1 MINKKLSTKFS
12 ALALALLLAGC
23 GGGGSEGYYE
33 NGNSGGNTGGSDN
46 AGNPSEVQSLK
57 ITNFLLTDSNGAETQ
72 KISALGAIATIKV
85 ADGNGNPVRGA
96 LVTFSGENMT
106 FSTTNSSVFTNAD
119 GEASIGVIP
128 TDSNVTGAYKILASV
143 ELNDQT
149 ANQSKNISFV
159 KTDIVIDQLVAA
171 STSLVSGGSTLITLI
186 IKDTDNNYK
195 NNQEVTFSA
204 DCGSFS
210 NPKVVSSSEG
220 NISNTYYAYDI
231 AGKLCSGN
239 QKITVTPSTSTIN
252 SKDIF
257 VNIQAATATSIV
269 YNSKDELKIPVQGSG
284 SSSSSQVEFT
294 VYSNGTTLANQDVTL
309 SLNNAPRGSSFVS
322 LGNTEDRTVKT
333 DSNGKVIVNIYPGD
347 IPGPV
352 EIKATLPSGFSALAK
367 NITITMGRATQN
379 SFSLSV
385 SKNSLENDKDG
396 DTTTIVARL
405 ADRNG
410 NDVPDGTVV
419 NFITEGGKVDGAC
432 STVKGQCSVEL
443 STQNP
448 RPADGRVSVL
458 AYVEGDK
465 SYVDT
470 NGDNIYTPLED
481 TLVNNIGSFFR
492 DDNENNLYDNRIGE
506 FKYDRQ
512 LLGSRLTC
520 GISSFSEPNIANTCD
535 NQLSAILRQ
544 QIVLYFAD
552 STATIRDLLASGSS
566 LSFNLFGKSAL
577 TTPMPSGTTIAVTP
591 EDTTDNN
598 KSCTAALSSGSNPIA
613 NVINSTYYQYRL
625 KDCAAGD
632 NFIITTT
639 APNGKVSNFYIT
651 YR

>member
-1 MINKKLSTKFS
+1 MINTKLSTKFS

-72 KISALGAIATIKV
+72 TISALGAIATVKV

-119 GEASIGVIP
+119 GEASIGVMP
-128 TDSNVTGAYKILASV
+128 TDSNVTGAYKISASV
-143 ELNDQT
+143 ELEDQT
-149 ANQSKNISFV
+149 ATQSKNVSFV

-186 IKDTDNNYK
+186 TKDADGNYQ

-204 DCGSFS
+204 GCGSFS

-220 NISNTYYAYDI
+220 NISNTYYAYDA

-239 QKITVTPSTSTIN
+239 QKITVTPSTSPTN
-252 SKDIF
+252 SKELS

-269 YNSKDELKIPVQGSG
+269 YTSTDELKIPVQGSG
-284 SSSSSQVEFT
+284 SSSSGQVEFT
-294 VYSNGTTLANQDVTL
+294 VYSNSTALANQDVTL
-309 SLNNAPRGSSFVS
+309 SLNKAPRGSSFVS

-367 NITITMGRATQN
+367 NITITTGRATQN

-470 NGDNIYTPLED
+470 NGDNIYTPGVD

-492 DDNENNLYDNRIGE
+492 DDNENNRYDSGIGE

-520 GISSFSEPNIANTCD
+520 GISSFSEPNITNTCD

-552 STATIRDLLASGSS
+552 STATIRDLRASGSS

-591 EDTTDNN
+591 EDITDNN
-598 KSCTAALSSGSNPIA
+598 KSCTAELSSGSNPIA

-632 NFIITTT
+632 NFKITTT
-639 APNGKVSNFYIT
+639 APNGKVSNFYVT